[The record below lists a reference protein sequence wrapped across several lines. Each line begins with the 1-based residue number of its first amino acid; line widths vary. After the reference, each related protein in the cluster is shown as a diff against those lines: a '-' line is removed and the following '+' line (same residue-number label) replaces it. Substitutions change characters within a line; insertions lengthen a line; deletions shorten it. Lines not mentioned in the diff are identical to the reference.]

1 MDENKIKNRA
11 YNYIKMIETEV
22 MYEILDILNRGND
35 IHKIRKLKE
44 MKLISSLIIIKT
56 IMNIHSK
63 NGLSCNFI
71 NEMFGE
77 QK

>member
-1 MDENKIKNRA
+1 MDKNKIKNRA